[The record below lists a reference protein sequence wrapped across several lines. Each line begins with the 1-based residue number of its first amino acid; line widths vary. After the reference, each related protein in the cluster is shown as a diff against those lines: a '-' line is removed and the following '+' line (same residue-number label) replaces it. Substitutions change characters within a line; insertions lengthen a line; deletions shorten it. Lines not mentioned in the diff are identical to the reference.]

1 MVGLIVSLCHPK
13 TPYSYFML
21 FGSMHPSWQQLLAQ
35 SEKLLTE
42 IENQLSF
49 DSETTPPKPLV
60 MRAFQQPLDSVKV
73 LLIGQDPYPT
83 EGVACGLAFAVS
95 PGSKKPQSLKNLM
108 KELASDI
115 PEASN
120 HGELSSWTNQGV
132 ILLNSALTTKIGSP
146 GAHAKI
152 WSGFTSTVIR
162 ALDRE
167 LSGRFVC
174 LSLGEHAKKLS
185 KEIALGEVIQAT
197 HPSPLSASR
206 GFFGSRIYSR
216 VNQALGERSIA
227 PIDWSC

>member
-1 MVGLIVSLCHPK
+1 M
-13 TPYSYFML
+13 F
-21 FGSMHPSWQQLLAQ
+21 FGSMHPSWQQLLPE
-35 SEKLLTE
+35 SESLLRE
-42 IENQLSF
+42 IEEQLPF
-49 DSETTPPKPLV
+49 DSTLTPPKPLV
-60 MRAFQQPLDSVKV
+60 MRAFEKPVDTLKV

-95 PGSKKPQSLKNLM
+95 KGSKMPQSLKNLM

-120 HGELSSWTNQGV
+120 QGELSHWSDQGV
-132 ILLNSALTTKIGSP
+132 LLLNSALTTNIGSP

-152 WSGFTSTVIR
+152 WSNFTLSVIK
-162 ALDRE
+162 ALDSK
-167 LSGRFVC
+167 LSGKLVC

-185 KEIALGEVIQAT
+185 GQIERGIVIQAT

-206 GFFGSRIYSR
+206 GFFGSRIYTR
-216 VNQALGERSIA
+216 VNHALDKQSIA